1 MPLLQLHR
9 ALHPLNTLVALL
21 SVPLTFR
28 VQHSWHQWMRFV
40 VVDVL
45 VILVLVQFT
54 TIYSQPVP
62 LSQPVLR
69 VLHQIWRRDDNFL
82 NVRQI
87 PDIHHLCTLRFRL
100 QTPALV
106 HKPKATAMSRGP
118 SYLKHLIQS
127 YHNFVTN
134 VTQNQK
140 SRLILFLYSNQ
151 MSFCQN
157 CVFIFWAASNYSK

>member
-9 ALHPLNTLVALL
+9 ALHPLNTLVALW
-21 SVPLTFR
+21 SVPLTFHG
-28 VQHSWHQWMRFV
+28 QHSWHQWMRSV

-45 VILVLVQFT
+45 VILVRVQFT
-54 TIYSQPVP
+54 TIYSQLVP
-62 LSQPVLR
+62 LSQPVPR

-87 PDIHHLCTLRFRL
+87 PDIHHLCTLRFML

-106 HKPKATAMSRGP
+106 PKPKATEMS
-118 SYLKHLIQS
+118 QS

>member
-45 VILVLVQFT
+45 VILVRVQFT

-62 LSQPVLR
+62 LSQPVPR

-87 PDIHHLCTLRFRL
+87 PDIHHLCTLRFMP

-106 HKPKATAMSRGP
+106 QPKATAMSRGL
-118 SYLKHLIQS
+118 SYLKHVIQS
-127 YHNFVTN
+127 QNCHNCDK
-134 VTQNQK
+134 K